1 MNPFKCVIC
10 ESDVQDPGHIGESN
24 CPNCNSV
31 FSYDEGMTLIK
42 CGNLYTDDDYRRL
55 VDESAKRIKE
65 LEQERDQY
73 KALAGIKWK
82 AGPPPETVDAEFL
95 IDDGGILFVALLE
108 KSGHWWCGAEPVS
121 KEVRSATRHL
131 PMTEIAKL
139 ATDEQRTNQPTPHQ
153 PPVNPDR
160 LQQLPSDDR
169 SERIH
174 ARE

>member
-73 KALAGIKWK
+73 KSRAKALAKICHDAASK
-82 AGPPPETVDAEFL
+82 ARNMG
-95 IDDGGILFVALLE
+95 
-108 KSGHWWCGAEPVS
+108 W
-121 KEVRSATRHL
+121 
-131 PMTEIAKL
+131 
-139 ATDEQRTNQPTPHQ
+139 DEED
-153 PPVNPDR
+153 VYD
-160 LQQLPSDDR
+160 
-169 SERIH
+169 E
-174 ARE
+174 